1 MPVRVRAIAHISRN
15 CVYVHNIHQL
25 LDPVEI
31 IQVNGHQCRETLT
44 DEQVKATDW
53 STKVSY
59 LNRNSVTVVTQVIL
73 WGKSIMG

>member
-1 MPVRVRAIAHISRN
+1 M
-15 CVYVHNIHQL
+15 
-25 LDPVEI
+25 DPVEI
-31 IQVNGHQCRETLT
+31 IQVNVHQCGETLT

-73 WGKSIMG
+73 WGKSIMR